1 MTFFIPTEV
10 QEWNAKL
17 LPYFKLTR
25 SVTWISKQKSNQILL
40 RLWTRFINNITA
52 MNPDD
57 NIVKF
62 WLWSFFCFH
71 LFSHIMWQDARFWS
85 KFKYMA
91 FLGLGW
97 DTWHCSPNSFT
108 GFIFQVWL
116 SNDSGLLQ
124 LKKNRAANVA
134 YVFAWSVEPNTCQ
147 FLKLKFWLLHVTG
160 VCMFRQWYGSLIHL
174 LKW

>member
-40 RLWTRFINNITA
+40 RLWTA
-52 MNPDD
+52 MNPNN

-124 LKKNRAANVA
+124 LKKNQGWKCWIRLCMVGRAEHFPVFKTEILTATCIPV
-134 YVFAWSVEPNTCQ
+134 YVCSVDDMVLFSSNGKYC
-147 FLKLKFWLLHVTG
+147 K
-160 VCMFRQWYGSLIHL
+160 
-174 LKW
+174 